1 MEKAVKVYEY
11 VPQGVC
17 SRLIHV
23 EISENNT
30 ISEAHFVAGCSGNTQ
45 GVCSLARG
53 MKVEE
58 VIGRLK
64 GIRCGNKSTSCP
76 DQLALM
82 LEKILESSN

>member
-1 MEKAVKVYEY
+1 MKVYEY

-23 EISENNT
+23 EINENNE
-30 ISEAHFVAGCSGNTQ
+30 IAEAYFVAGCSGNTQ
-45 GVCSLARG
+45 GVCSLAKG

-76 DQLALM
+76 DQLAKM
-82 LEKILESSN
+82 LEEIEK

>member
-1 MEKAVKVYEY
+1 MKDTIKVYEY

-23 EISENNT
+23 EINENNE

-45 GVCSLARG
+45 GVCSLAKG
-53 MKVEE
+53 MKVDE
-58 VIGRLK
+58 VIRRLK

-76 DQLALM
+76 DQLAKM
-82 LEKILESSN
+82 LEEIRKGSN

>member
-1 MEKAVKVYEY
+1 MKVYEY

-23 EISENNT
+23 EINENNE
-30 ISEAHFVAGCSGNTQ
+30 IAEAYFVAGCSGNTQ
-45 GVCSLARG
+45 GVCSLAKG

-64 GIRCGNKSTSCP
+64 GIRCGNKFTSCP
-76 DQLALM
+76 DQLAKM
-82 LEKILESSN
+82 LEEIEK

>member
-1 MEKAVKVYEY
+1 MKVYEY

-23 EISENNT
+23 EINENNEIT
-30 ISEAHFVAGCSGNTQ
+30 EAYFVAGCSGNTQ
-45 GVCSLARG
+45 GVCSLAKG

-76 DQLALM
+76 DQLAKM
-82 LEKILESSN
+82 LEEIQKGV

>member
-1 MEKAVKVYEY
+1 MKVYEY

-23 EISENNT
+23 EINENNE
-30 ISEAHFVAGCSGNTQ
+30 IAEAHFVAGCSGNTQ

-58 VIGRLK
+58 VIERLK
-64 GIRCGNKSTSCP
+64 GIHCGNKSTSCP
-76 DQLALM
+76 DQLAKM
-82 LEKILESSN
+82 LEEIQKGA

>member
-1 MEKAVKVYEY
+1 MKVYEY

-23 EISENNT
+23 ELNENNE
-30 ISEAHFVAGCSGNTQ
+30 IAEAYFVAGCSGNTQ
-45 GVCSLARG
+45 GVCSLAKG

-64 GIRCGNKSTSCP
+64 GICCGNKSTSCP
-76 DQLALM
+76 DQLAKM
-82 LEKILESSN
+82 LEEIEK

>member
-1 MEKAVKVYEY
+1 MKVYEY

-23 EISENNT
+23 EINENNE
-30 ISEAHFVAGCSGNTQ
+30 IAEAYFVAGCSGNTQ
-45 GVCSLARG
+45 GVCSLAKG

-76 DQLALM
+76 DQLAKM
-82 LEKILESSN
+82 LEEIQK